1 MVYNKY
7 IKLEVFT
14 MPRYKKS
21 PEEQAAERER
31 KENLRNIMKGLDI
44 KNFNDIQDVFK
55 MMVGEILEN
64 GLEGELDDELGYSKY
79 DYRNK
84 ESDNSRNGYSKK
96 TLKTSFG
103 ETELKVPRDRNG
115 EFEPQLVKKHQT
127 TLTGDI
133 EEKIISMYAKG
144 MTTKDIESHIQEI
157 YGLECSD
164 TTISRITDKVLP
176 VVREWQ
182 SRPLEEIYA
191 VVFMDA
197 IHFHVR
203 SEGQIVKKAVYIAI
217 GIRMDG
223 IKEVMGMWV
232 GENESA
238 KFWLSV
244 MNGLKNRGVADILI
258 ACVDGL
264 TGFPT
269 AIEAVFPNTEIQQC
283 VIHQIRNTTKFVS
296 YKDIKALMADLKRVY
311 AAVDETTALAAL
323 DEFDEKWSNKY
334 PKIAVSWRNN
344 WANLSTYFKYP
355 QEVRTL
361 IYTTN
366 TIEGFNR
373 QLRKVTKNKGVFP
386 TDDSLLKML
395 YLAMID
401 ITKKWTGKR
410 KDWGQIHSQL
420 EIFFADRLPD

>member
-1 MVYNKY
+1 MPKY
-7 IKLEVFT
+7 KL
-14 MPRYKKS
+14 S
-21 PEEQAAERER
+21 PEERAAEKER
-31 KENLRNIMKGLDI
+31 KENLRNIMKGLDV
-44 KNFNDIQDVFK
+44 KSFDDLKDVFK
-55 MMVGEILEN
+55 LMVGEMLEN
-64 GLEGELDDELGYSKY
+64 GLEGELDDELGYTKY

-84 ESDNSRNGYSKK
+84 DGENSRNGYSKK

-103 ETELKVPRDRNG
+103 ETEIKVPRDRDG
-115 EFEPQLVKKHQT
+115 EFEPQLVKKNQT

-133 EEKIISMYAKG
+133 EEKILSMYAKG
-144 MTTKDIESHIQEI
+144 MTTSDIEAHIQDI

-164 TTISRITDKVLP
+164 STISRITDKIFP

-217 GIRMDG
+217 GINMNG
-223 IKEVMGMWV
+223 LKEVLGMWV

-238 KFWLSV
+238 KFRLSV
-244 MNGLKNRGVADILI
+244 MNGLKNRGLQDILI

-264 TGFPT
+264 TGFPA
-269 AIEAVFPNTEIQQC
+269 AIEAVYPKTEIQQC
-283 VIHQIRNTTKFVS
+283 VIHQIRNTTRFVS
-296 YKDIKALMADLKRVY
+296 YKDIKALMADLKKVY
-311 AAVDETTALAAL
+311 AAIDEQTALAEL
-323 DEFDEKWSNKY
+323 ENFDEKWGNKY
-334 PKIAVSWRNN
+334 PKIAISWRDN

-366 TIEGFNR
+366 AIEGFNR

-386 TDDSLLKML
+386 IDDSLLKML
-395 YLAMID
+395 YLAMMD

-410 KDWGQIHSQL
+410 REWGQIHSQL
-420 EIFFADRLPD
+420 EIFFADRLS

>member
-1 MVYNKY
+1 MPKY
-7 IKLEVFT
+7 KL
-14 MPRYKKS
+14 S
-21 PEEQAAERER
+21 PAERAAEKER
-31 KENLRNIMKGLDI
+31 KENLRNLMQGLDV
-44 KNFNDIQDVFK
+44 KNFDDLKEVFK
-55 MMVGEILEN
+55 MMVGEMLEN
-64 GLEGELDDELGYSKY
+64 GLEGELDDELGYTKY

-84 ESDNSRNGYSKK
+84 ECSNSRNGYSKK

-103 ETELKVPRDRNG
+103 ETEIKVPRDRDG
-115 EFEPQLVKKHQT
+115 EFEPRLVKKNQT

-133 EEKIISMYAKG
+133 EEKILSMYAKG
-144 MTTKDIESHIQEI
+144 MTTSDIESHIQEI
-157 YGLECSD
+157 YGLDCSD
-164 TTISRITDKVLP
+164 TTISRVTDKILP

-203 SEGQIVKKAVYIAI
+203 SEGQVVKKAVYIAI

-223 IKEVMGMWV
+223 IKEVIGMWV

-244 MNGLKNRGVADILI
+244 MNGLKNRGLEDILI

-264 TGFPT
+264 TGFPS
-269 AIEAVFPNTEIQQC
+269 AIEAVYPKTEIQQC
-283 VIHQIRNTTKFVS
+283 IIHQIRNTTKFVS
-296 YKDIKALMADLKRVY
+296 YKDIKTLMADLKRVY
-311 AAVDETTALAAL
+311 AAVDEATALSEL
-323 DEFDEKWSNKY
+323 DHFDEKWSGKY
-334 PKIAVSWRNN
+334 PKIAVSWRAN

-395 YLAMID
+395 YLAMVD

-410 KDWGQIHSQL
+410 REWGQIHSQL
-420 EIFFADRLPD
+420 EIFFSDRLPQ

>member
-1 MVYNKY
+1 MPKY
-7 IKLEVFT
+7 KL
-14 MPRYKKS
+14 S
-21 PEEQAAERER
+21 PEERAAEKER
-31 KENLRNIMKGLDI
+31 KENLRNIMKGLDV
-44 KNFNDIQDVFK
+44 KSFDDLKEVFK
-55 MMVGEILEN
+55 LMIGEMLEN
-64 GLEGELDDELGYSKY
+64 GLEGELDDELGYTKY

-84 ESDNSRNGYSKK
+84 VGENSRNGYSKK

-103 ETELKVPRDRNG
+103 ETEIKIPRDRDG
-115 EFEPQLVKKHQT
+115 EFEPQFVKKNQT

-133 EEKIISMYAKG
+133 EEKILSMYAKG
-144 MTTKDIESHIQEI
+144 MTTSDIETHIQDI

-164 TTISRITDKVLP
+164 STISRITDKILP

-182 SRPLEEIYA
+182 SRPLEEVYA

-217 GIRMDG
+217 GINMDG
-223 IKEVMGMWV
+223 LKEVLGMWV

-244 MNGLKNRGVADILI
+244 MNGLKNRGLQDILI

-264 TGFPT
+264 TGFPA
-269 AIEAVFPNTEIQQC
+269 AIEAVYPKTEIQQC
-283 VIHQIRNTTKFVS
+283 IIHQIRNTTKFVS
-296 YKDIKALMADLKRVY
+296 YKDIKALMADLKKVY
-311 AAVDETTALAAL
+311 AAIDEQTALAEL
-323 DEFDEKWSNKY
+323 ENFDEKWGNKY
-334 PKIAVSWRNN
+334 PKIAISWRDN

-395 YLAMID
+395 YLAMMD

-410 KDWGQIHSQL
+410 REWGQIHSQL
-420 EIFFADRLPD
+420 EIFFADRLN

>member
-1 MVYNKY
+1 M
-7 IKLEVFT
+7 
-14 MPRYKKS
+14 
-21 PEEQAAERER
+21 
-31 KENLRNIMKGLDI
+31 
-44 KNFNDIQDVFK
+44 
-55 MMVGEILEN
+55 
-64 GLEGELDDELGYSKY
+64 
-79 DYRNK
+79 
-84 ESDNSRNGYSKK
+84 
-96 TLKTSFG
+96 
-103 ETELKVPRDRNG
+103 
-115 EFEPQLVKKHQT
+115 
-127 TLTGDI
+127 
-133 EEKIISMYAKG
+133 
-144 MTTKDIESHIQEI
+144 
-157 YGLECSD
+157 
-164 TTISRITDKVLP
+164 
-176 VVREWQ
+176 
-182 SRPLEEIYA
+182 
-191 VVFMDA
+191 
-197 IHFHVR
+197 
-203 SEGQIVKKAVYIAI
+203 YIAI